1 MAKEPKGF
9 DVDPQGGAG
18 EASASA
24 GTTSGAKP
32 GGARA
37 LPEIDFMTFVLSLST
52 SALYH
57 LGDLSDQAEPSPPD
71 LPLAKQT
78 IDILGILQEKTK
90 GNLTGEEERILD
102 NVLYDL
108 RLKYVDAS
116 RRPPAG
122 APKNP

>member
-9 DVDPQGGAG
+9 DVDPEGGAD
-18 EASASA
+18 EASAAA

-32 GGARA
+32 SGAHA

-57 LGDLSDQAEPSPPD
+57 LGDLPEKAQPCPD

-108 RLKYVDAS
+108 RLKYVECVKTAT
-116 RRPPAG
+116 AG